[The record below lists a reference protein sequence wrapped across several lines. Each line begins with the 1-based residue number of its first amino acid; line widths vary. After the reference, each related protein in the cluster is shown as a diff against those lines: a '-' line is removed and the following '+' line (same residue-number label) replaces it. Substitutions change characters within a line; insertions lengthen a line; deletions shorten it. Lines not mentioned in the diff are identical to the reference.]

1 MSTRAPVVDVSCK
14 YALSQQVLHCR
25 RWLRCFSLQRGGRCA
40 SSPPGCGLYLAAG
53 EYAFQVTAIPAK
65 PKEEDAEASPQSK
78 RRRLRKSGP
87 GLDVS
92 APTKEAQPEVDDLM
106 PSVTMHMPI
115 IMDETREQIGDQVFR
130 AEHIRQ

>member
-1 MSTRAPVVDVSCK
+1 
-14 YALSQQVLHCR
+14 
-25 RWLRCFSLQRGGRCA
+25 
-40 SSPPGCGLYLAAG
+40 LAAG